1 MLGYLDPPTA
11 AWTRARSPP
20 TAGCAPGTPARS
32 PPTAGSPSAAASRRS
47 SSSTARPSPHRRR
60 GRRAGRGRRHGR
72 RRRRR
77 PPRRP
82 RRHRVGVRGEPE
94 ADRTAL
100 AGRVAEACRRRL
112 PRTPAPHGPGGA
124 RTAPHRQRQVRPGP
138 AARLGLRRDG
148 GRRVSAVALA
158 GTGLISPLGPT
169 PAAFWRGL
177 LDGRRA
183 FGELRGIDGDFR
195 SRVVA
200 AVPHED
206 CPAPA
211 GRRKEA
217 LATTAAR
224 QALDA
229 AGLPALP
236 DGALVVLVS
245 QTPVLTDPEAERN
258 GDFAGPRPQALL
270 AACRADARRTT
281 VVHLSHA
288 CASAAFAASFARD
301 WLLSGLSTTALVV
314 GASALN
320 RYEYASMDV
329 VKTLSPHGA
338 RPFDAERDG
347 ITVGEGGGAFVLE
360 TARSARDRG
369 HRPEAWLSGAACL
382 VDTTQAVAS
391 APDAVRDCMRA
402 ALDDAGVH
410 RVDYVHAHATGTAQG
425 DAAEAEAVAE
435 LAHDLG
441 IATPLPMSSH
451 KGAIG
456 HLLHASAFP
465 GLVAAAGFLREGWI
479 PGTPGCATGRPC
491 PTA

>member
-1 MLGYLDPPTA
+1 MT
-11 AWTRARSPP
+11 
-20 TAGCAPGTPARS
+20 
-32 PPTAGSPSAAASRRS
+32 
-47 SSSTARPSPHRRR
+47 
-60 GRRAGRGRRHGR
+60 
-72 RRRRR
+72 
-77 PPRRP
+77 
-82 RRHRVGVRGEPE
+82 
-94 ADRTAL
+94 
-100 AGRVAEACRRRL
+100 
-112 PRTPAPHGPGGA
+112 
-124 RTAPHRQRQVRPGP
+124 
-138 AARLGLRRDG
+138 
-148 GRRVSAVALA
+148 AVALA

-183 FGELRGIDGDFR
+183 FGELRGLEGEFR

-200 AVPHED
+200 AVPFDD

-211 GRRKEA
+211 GRRKES
-217 LATTAAR
+217 LATTAVR

-229 AGLPALP
+229 AGLPGLP
-236 DGALVVLVS
+236 DGSLLVVVS

-258 GDFAGPRPQALL
+258 GDFAGPRPEALL
-270 AACRADARRTT
+270 AACRAGTRRTT

-314 GASALN
+314 GAGALN

-338 RPFDAERDG
+338 RPFDADRDG

-360 TARSARDRG
+360 TASAARARS

-382 VDTTQAVAS
+382 VDTSQAVAS
-391 APDAVRDCMRA
+391 APGAIRDCMRA
-402 ALDDAGVH
+402 ALDDAGVR

-435 LAHDLG
+435 LAHGLG
-441 IATPLPMSSH
+441 AAAPLPMSSH

-465 GLVAAAGFLREGWI
+465 GLVAAAGFLREGRI
-479 PGTPGCATGRPC
+479 PGTPGLRRPAALPDGVTAVAAPLRAT
-491 PTA
+491 TAEHVLVNSFGFSGNNASLVLSAAHG

>member
-1 MLGYLDPPTA
+1 MT
-11 AWTRARSPP
+11 
-20 TAGCAPGTPARS
+20 
-32 PPTAGSPSAAASRRS
+32 
-47 SSSTARPSPHRRR
+47 
-60 GRRAGRGRRHGR
+60 
-72 RRRRR
+72 
-77 PPRRP
+77 
-82 RRHRVGVRGEPE
+82 
-94 ADRTAL
+94 
-100 AGRVAEACRRRL
+100 
-112 PRTPAPHGPGGA
+112 
-124 RTAPHRQRQVRPGP
+124 
-138 AARLGLRRDG
+138 
-148 GRRVSAVALA
+148 AVALA

-183 FGELRGIDGDFR
+183 FGELRGLEGEFR

-200 AVPHED
+200 AVPSTD

-211 GRRKEA
+211 GRRKET

-236 DGALVVLVS
+236 DGSLLVVVS
-245 QTPVLTDPEAERN
+245 QTPLLNDPQAERN
-258 GDFAGPRPQALL
+258 GDFAGPRPEALL

-338 RPFDAERDG
+338 RPFDADRDG

-360 TARSARDRG
+360 TPAGARARG

-382 VDTTQAVAS
+382 VDTSQAVAS
-391 APDAVRDCMRA
+391 APDAIRDCMRA
-402 ALDDAGVH
+402 ALDDAGAR

-435 LAHDLG
+435 LAHGLG
-441 IATPLPMSSH
+441 TEAPLPMSSH

-465 GLVAAAGFLREGWI
+465 GLVAAAGFLREAWI
-479 PGTPGCATGRPC
+479 PGTPGLRRRAPLPDRVTALAEPLRAT
-491 PTA
+491 TAEHVLVNSFGFSGNNASLVLSAAHD